1 MTNFKLMTAAAITT
15 LTFASLSAITALP
28 AEAAGTAVTLTLTA
42 GALEI
47 SVPATANLG
56 SVSAV
61 AAGQDFSA
69 QIGQVVVTDNR
80 AAGTGASW
88 VASAISTALTPT
100 AGPSIAAT
108 NIGYTSGTI
117 TTTGTVTAADN
128 DPSSIVAVT
137 PVVTASAITGSNTAA
152 WTPTLIIHIAG
163 SFVTGVYTG
172 TITHSVL

>member
-1 MTNFKLMTAAAITT
+1 MTNFKLMAAAAATT
-15 LTFASLSAITALP
+15 LTVASLSAITAAP
-28 AEAAGTAVTLTLTA
+28 AQAAGTAITLTLTG

-80 AAGTGASW
+80 AAGTGAGW

-108 NIGYTSGTI
+108 NIGYTAGTI
-117 TTTGTVTAADN
+117 KATAPKLAPMRWRN
-128 DPSSIVAVT
+128 SSE
-137 PVVTASAITGSNTAA
+137 ASIRLA
-152 WTPTLIIHIAG
+152 PPAG
-163 SFVTGVYTG
+163 LLRASRGP
-172 TITHSVL
+172 IDWKS